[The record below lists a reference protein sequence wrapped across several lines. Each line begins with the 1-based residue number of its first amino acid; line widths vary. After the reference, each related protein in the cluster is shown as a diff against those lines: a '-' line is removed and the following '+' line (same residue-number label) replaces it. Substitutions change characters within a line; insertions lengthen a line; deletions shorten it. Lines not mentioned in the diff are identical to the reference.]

1 MIRAVQPVDRLERD
15 GRVVLLY
22 ERKVLELSPIA
33 DAAIQCAG
41 DWTDLATLTERLV
54 TRFEDR
60 TETHSGMSS
69 PQAELVSHKLRS
81 YVQTADPNRTRTIL
95 PPAPPFR
102 RRGPLA
108 PVKPWVT
115 PIRKVKT

>member
-22 ERKVLELSPIA
+22 ERKVRELSPIA

-54 TRFEDR
+54 TRFGRPDGDAQRHVE
-60 TETHSGMSS
+60 SLV
-69 PQAELVSHKLRS
+69 AELVSHGVMEQRS
-81 YVQTADPNRTRTIL
+81 DDL
-95 PPAPPFR
+95 D
-102 RRGPLA
+102 
-108 PVKPWVT
+108 
-115 PIRKVKT
+115 